1 MYSFLRIMRIA
12 DVAFC
17 CSEQL
22 SVYKLSKIRQGLFS
36 VGWVE
41 MDPKM
46 PTAVPVREHVGVSQP
61 WAGLETR
68 TEELV
73 CCNDSGLCQSEFSFT
88 LCSSVLF

>member
-1 MYSFLRIMRIA
+1 MYSFLWIMRIA

-61 WAGLETR
+61 WAGLET
-68 TEELV
+68 
-73 CCNDSGLCQSEFSFT
+73 
-88 LCSSVLF
+88 